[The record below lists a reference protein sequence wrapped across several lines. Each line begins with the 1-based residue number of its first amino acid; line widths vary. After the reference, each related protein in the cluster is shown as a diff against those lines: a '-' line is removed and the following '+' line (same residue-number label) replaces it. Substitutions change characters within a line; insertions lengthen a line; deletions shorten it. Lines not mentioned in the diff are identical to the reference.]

1 MRSQTLF
8 RELTAAGI
16 LLASYPLNWASERAG
31 LWGNGKGPPVILA
44 HGLGGN
50 RANLLGLATYVRM
63 AGFCNL
69 YFFEYPR
76 VQSVANSAEHLAAL
90 VDKVDTG
97 SGVHLIG
104 HSLGGTIAR
113 RFCAEA
119 AHDTIVLS
127 LITLA
132 SPYRYDQ
139 RSPYEL
145 AIFGAEDPLVPPP
158 LSRRLRLGAVRR
170 TIVLAR
176 TGHLGVL
183 YHADSLRT
191 IESELLSRSAAS

>member
-1 MRSQTLF
+1 MKNQTLF
-8 RELTAAGI
+8 REFTAAGI
-16 LLASYPLNWASERAG
+16 LLASYPLNWVGERAG
-31 LWGNGKGPPVILA
+31 WWGTGQGRPVILA

-63 AGFCNL
+63 AGFCNI

-76 VQSVANSAEHLAAL
+76 MSVANAAEHLAAL
-90 VDKVDTG
+90 VDKVDRG
-97 SGVHLIG
+97 SGVHLVG

-113 RFCAEA
+113 RFCAES
-119 AHDTIVLS
+119 HDVRVRS

-139 RSPYEL
+139 HSPHEL
-145 AIFGAEDPLVPPP
+145 AIFGDEDPIIPPP
-158 LSRRLRLGAVRR
+158 LPDRLRLGAVRR
-170 TIVLAR
+170 AVILPK

-183 YHADSLRT
+183 YHAESLRL
-191 IESELLSRSAAS
+191 IESELTAASEGN

>member
-1 MRSQTLF
+1 M
-8 RELTAAGI
+8 
-16 LLASYPLNWASERAG
+16 
-31 LWGNGKGPPVILA
+31 ILA

-50 RANLLGLATYVRM
+50 RANLLALATYVRM

-76 VQSVANSAEHLAAL
+76 VQSVANSAEYLAAL

-113 RFCAEA
+113 RFCAEP
-119 AHDTIVLS
+119 HDSTVLS

-139 RSPYEL
+139 RSPHEL
-145 AIFGAEDPLVPPP
+145 AIFGDEDPIVPPP
-158 LSRRLRLGAVRR
+158 LSRRLRLGAVRQ
-170 TIVLAR
+170 TIILPR

-183 YHADSLRT
+183 YHADSLQT
-191 IESELLSRSAAS
+191 IESELLSNSATS

>member
-31 LWGNGKGPPVILA
+31 LCGNGQGAPVILA

-50 RANLLGLATYVRM
+50 RANLLGLAAYVRM

-113 RFCAEA
+113 RFSAETA
-119 AHDTIVLS
+119 QDTTVLS

-139 RSPYEL
+139 RSPHEL
-145 AIFGAEDPLVPPP
+145 AIFGAEDPIVPPP
-158 LSRRLRLGAVRR
+158 LSPRLRLGAVRR
-170 TIVLAR
+170 TIILAR

-191 IESELLSRSAAS
+191 IESELLSSSPAS

>member
-1 MRSQTLF
+1 MRNQTLF

-16 LLASYPLNWASERAG
+16 LLASYPLNWVGERAG
-31 LWGNGKGPPVILA
+31 LWGSGKGGPVILA

-63 AGFCNL
+63 AGFCNI

-76 VQSVANSAEHLAAL
+76 VQSVANSAEHLASL

-97 SGVHLIG
+97 IGVHLIG

-113 RFCAEA
+113 RFCLES
-119 AHDTIVLS
+119 HDSRVRS

-139 RSPYEL
+139 HSPGEL
-145 AIFGAEDPLVPPP
+145 AIFGDEDPIVPPP
-158 LSRRLRLGAVRR
+158 LPDRLRLGAVRR
-170 TIVLAR
+170 AVILPR

-183 YHADSLRT
+183 YHAHSLRL
-191 IESELLSRSAAS
+191 IESELTADREGL